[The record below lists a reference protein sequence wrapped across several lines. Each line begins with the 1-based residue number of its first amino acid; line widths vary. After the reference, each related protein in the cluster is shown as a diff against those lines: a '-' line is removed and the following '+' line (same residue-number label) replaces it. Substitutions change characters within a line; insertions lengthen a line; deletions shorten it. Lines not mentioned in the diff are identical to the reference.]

1 MKTVQEQARARF
13 IGAKNRAQGEA
24 LEEQIEAACLFY
36 RSLELADIEKTPE
49 PMKVLK
55 RLEEGQFLCC
65 FEKKAQPDFQGT
77 FSSGRSVMF
86 DAKSTRTGRIHQ
98 DAVSDTQW
106 EYLDR
111 HQKMNALCFVLV
123 SFGDMYAVVPWDD
136 WKRMKELFGHKYMT
150 RQEAEG
156 YRVRYNTRGI
166 LDFLGWETSKKKR
179 KTEKR

>member
-1 MKTVQEQARARF
+1 MKSVQEQARARF

-49 PMKVLK
+49 PMKVL
-55 RLEEGQFLCC
+55 RPLEDGQFICC

-98 DAVSDTQW
+98 DAVSETQW

-123 SFGDMYAVVPWDD
+123 SFGDVYAVVPWDD
-136 WKRMKELFGHKYMT
+136 WKRMKELLGHKYMT
-150 RQEAEG
+150 REEASP
-156 YRVRYNTRGI
+156 YRVRYNSRGV
-166 LDFLGWETSKKKR
+166 LDFLGWEKSKNKR
-179 KTEKR
+179 KT